1 MKVKEVVLTA
11 AGLLGMKKEME
22 EYLSSTASSAKKKV
36 DEFVDC
42 FNLVENELALDYV
55 PLRTKGTFLV
65 EGGVVRF
72 NIFTSE
78 PARVLSVTDEQGK
91 RLEYTIF
98 PTDIRLPEYV
108 KVVKIEYAYLPKKKT
123 IDEESDYQSRVSVG
137 LMAYGVAAEY
147 CAAQGLY
154 AEAAFWNKKY
164 KECIPRVHE
173 AQRGGKIPSR
183 KWV

>member
-55 PLRTKGTFLV
+55 PLRTKETFLAQD
-65 EGGVVRF
+65 GVVEFRY
-72 NIFTSE
+72 FTRE
-78 PARVLSVTDEQGK
+78 PARVLSVTDEMD
-91 RLEYTIF
+91 RRVEYALF
-98 PTDIRLPEYV
+98 PTDIRLPAGV
-108 KVVKIEYAYLPKKKT
+108 KTAKVAYAFLPKKKT
-123 IDEESDYQSRVSVG
+123 IDGESDYQSRVSVG